1 MRVSANGWQSL
12 AVGTSGIG
20 ARRGTTSRRAEQ
32 VDARRMELLESLEA
46 LFLAE
51 GFEHLTVNDLA
62 GRLQCSKSTLYNLA
76 PSREQLV
83 LTVVKHFFRK
93 AAATIEMTLLDV
105 HEPRA
110 RIATYLSGVGTA
122 MRRGSTEF
130 VRDMTNYAPTEQ
142 VYLHNSFVAAERV
155 GEMIR
160 DGVQMGVFREVN
172 AAFAAQV
179 VARAITGI
187 QSGDILQATG
197 MSSGDAFTELAEL
210 LVHGLT
216 AK

>member
-1 MRVSANGWQSL
+1 MIRTAQG
-12 AVGTSGIG
+12 
-20 ARRGTTSRRAEQ
+20 RRSDQ
-32 VDARRMELLESLEA
+32 VDARRLELLESLEA
-46 LFLAE
+46 LFLDE
-51 GFEHLTVNDLA
+51 GFEHLTVEDLA
-62 GRLQCSKSTLYNLA
+62 RRLQRSKSTLYNLA

-93 AAATIEMTLLDV
+93 EAATIETTLLDV

-110 RIATYLSGVGTA
+110 RIDVYLSGVGTA
-122 MRRGSTEF
+122 MRRCSSEF
-130 VRDMTNYAPTEQ
+130 VRDMTNYSPTAQ
-142 VYLHNSFVAAERV
+142 VYLHNADVAAERV
-155 GEMIR
+155 GQMIR
-160 DGVQMGVFREVN
+160 DGVQAGVFREVN

-187 QSGDILQATG
+187 QSGDILRATG
-197 MSSGDAFTELAEL
+197 MSSGDAFSELAEL